1 MSTPEVEPPA
11 PDAASA
17 SAETEQVPAQD
28 VSGEGERKAASKRK
42 PSSVEKIWGREVVE
56 HGYAGVPSILIRAQ
70 KRLKITPTQMNIV
83 VQMLD
88 YWREPTRKPF
98 PTKKEIANRI
108 GITEKTVQNNVRQLE
123 KANLIRREYRKTA
136 VGDFTSNL
144 YHLDGLVNAVKA
156 LEPEFTKVK
165 AERAKARKD
174 LETPEHLREEAVL

>member
-1 MSTPEVEPPA
+1 MSTPEVEPPT
-11 PDAASA
+11 PDAGSTSA
-17 SAETEQVPAQD
+17 GTEQAPAQD
-28 VSGEGERKAASKRK
+28 APGEGDHKKTSKRR

-83 VQMLD
+83 VQMLE

-98 PTKKEIANRI
+98 PTKREIANRI

-123 KANLIRREYRKTA
+123 KAKFIRREYRKTA
-136 VGDFTSNL
+136 VGDYTSNL
-144 YHLDGLVNAVKA
+144 YHLDGLVDAVKA
-156 LEPEFTKVK
+156 LEPEFTKAK

-174 LETPEHLREEAVL
+174 LETPEHLREEVVP